1 MNIMMKEHKAMR
13 GFQFKSIKTQITA
26 AVVTTVAVVCVGL
39 AVISYLIATAGLKA
53 NMDSSMRQVV
63 KQAANMVNARIGEYF
78 TQLDTLADLELF
90 QNIAAN
96 KTEIMALLKKEAAK
110 SGHINM
116 TLVDVNGNGLNTDGS
131 IAQVAERDY
140 FKQALQGQNVISSPM
155 VSKRTGEL
163 YVIQAAPIKNKQNQV
178 IGVLLL
184 GRHGNGLSQII
195 SEVTYGQSGKAFM
208 IDQEGTA
215 VAHYN
220 QEKVI
225 NKDNA
230 IKQAEKDPKLRQVA
244 AIQKKMIKGATGI
257 GEFTTDKGVT
267 KYVAYCPVTGTKW
280 SIALVTPK
288 DEIFAMMYRMRT
300 MSIIVSIIFL
310 VIGGLVSYLVAY
322 WISKPIQQSNVYL
335 ATLATGNLEQN
346 VEQVLLARRDELGQ
360 LAHAVQSITDNQ
372 REKAAAAAQIAAGEL
387 NVKLE
392 MKSETDVLTQNLNK
406 MVVNIQQ
413 VTGDINMLAEAAVA
427 GNLAV
432 RADAGKH
439 GGAYRKM
446 VTGINDTL
454 DAVVTPLNNAQAV
467 LGKLAINDYSEA
479 MPPEKY
485 QGELRTLAEKINEV
499 RTRLLSLLDVAR
511 KVSQGD
517 TSSLETMKSIGKLS
531 AEDQLTPAF
540 VAMMQ
545 NVENVIREVDQLAA
559 AGISGDLQARG
570 NAEQFEGGYRRI
582 INGFNQTLDAIIKP
596 INETSTVLQEMA
608 AGRLD
613 VAVEGNYQGGYA
625 LLAQAVNHMVDSFNE
640 VLGEFYN
647 AAIQVTGSAQN
658 VADSSQVI
666 SQAAA
671 EQAATTEEITASIT
685 EIATQTKQNAD
696 NATRANN
703 LAVSAQDQAT
713 AGNKQMERMLEAM
726 TAINTSSASI
736 SKIIKVIDDIAFQT
750 NILALNAAVEAAR
763 AGQYGK
769 GFAVVAEEV
778 RTLAARSATAAKET
792 TALIESSIEKVDGGT
807 KIANETAQSLVKI
820 AEGIAR
826 TTALVGD
833 IAIASNE
840 QASGIT
846 QVNQG
851 IDQIA
856 QVTQTNTATAEQS
869 AAASEELVSQAE
881 ILKGMIQ
888 KFKLKKSETHT
899 AFVNENRRPE
909 AKRLT
914 AEQSK
919 RTTTEANQQFLSIKE
934 FDKY

>member
-1 MNIMMKEHKAMR
+1 MMKEHKAMR

-647 AAIQVTGSAQN
+647 AAIQVTSSAQN

>member
-1 MNIMMKEHKAMR
+1 
-13 GFQFKSIKTQITA
+13 
-26 AVVTTVAVVCVGL
+26 
-39 AVISYLIATAGLKA
+39 
-53 NMDSSMRQVV
+53 
-63 KQAANMVNARIGEYF
+63 
-78 TQLDTLADLELF
+78 LF

-131 IAQVAERDY
+131 TAQVAERDY

-225 NKDNA
+225 QKDNA

-267 KYVAYCPVTGTKW
+267 KYVAYCPVPDTKW

-322 WISKPIQQSNVYL
+322 WISKPIQQSNAYL

-346 VEQVLLARRDELGQ
+346 VEQVFLARRDELGQ

-372 REKAAAAAQIAAGEL
+372 REKAAAAAQIASGDL

-439 GGAYRKM
+439 GGDYRKM

-517 TSSLETMKSIGKLS
+517 TSSLEMMKSIGKLS

-545 NVENVIREVDQLAA
+545 NVENVIREVDQLAT

-570 NAEQFEGGYRRI
+570 NAAQFEGGYRRI
-582 INGFNQTLDAIIKP
+582 INGFNQTLDAIIEP

-647 AAIQVTGSAQN
+647 AAIQVTSSAQN

-685 EIATQTKQNAD
+685 EIATQTKQNAE

-713 AGNKQMERMLEAM
+713 AGNKQMEKMLEAM

-807 KIANETAQSLVKI
+807 QIANETAQSLVKI

-888 KFKLKKSETHT
+888 KFKLKKSETHSSDT
-899 AFVNENRRPE
+899 AFVNENRRPG

-919 RTTTEANQQFLSIKE
+919 RTTTEANQKLLSIKE

>member
-1 MNIMMKEHKAMR
+1 MMKEHKAMR

-613 VAVEGNYQGGYA
+613 VAVKGNYQGGYA

-647 AAIQVTGSAQN
+647 AAIQVTSSAQN

>member
-1 MNIMMKEHKAMR
+1 MMKEHKAMR

-300 MSIIVSIIFL
+300 MNIIISIIFL
-310 VIGGLVSYLVAY
+310 IIGGLVSYLVAY
-322 WISKPIQQSNVYL
+322 WISKPIQQSNAYL

-372 REKAAAAAQIAAGEL
+372 REKAAAAAQIAAGNL

-439 GGAYRKM
+439 GGDYRKM

-647 AAIQVTGSAQN
+647 AAIQVTSSAQN

>member
-1 MNIMMKEHKAMR
+1 MMKEHKAMR

-26 AVVTTVAVVCVGL
+26 AVVMTVAVVCVGL

-63 KQAANMVNARIGEYF
+63 GQAANMVNARIGEYF

-116 TLVDVNGNGLNTDGS
+116 TLVDINGNGLNTDGS
-131 IAQVAERDY
+131 TAQVAERDY
-140 FKQALQGQNVISSPM
+140 FKQALEGQNVISSPM
-155 VSKRTGEL
+155 VSKRTGKL

-225 NKDNA
+225 QKDNA
-230 IKQAEKDPKLRQVA
+230 IKQAKKDPKLRQVA

-322 WISKPIQQSNVYL
+322 WISKPIQQSNAYL

-517 TSSLETMKSIGKLS
+517 TSSLEMMKSIGKLS

-545 NVENVIREVDQLAA
+545 NVENVIREVDQLAT

-570 NAEQFEGGYRRI
+570 NAAQFEGGYRRI
-582 INGFNQTLDAIIKP
+582 INGFNQTLDAIIEP

-608 AGRLD
+608 SGRLN

-647 AAIQVTGSAQN
+647 AAIQVTSSAQN

-685 EIATQTKQNAD
+685 EIATQTKQNAE

-703 LAVSAQDQAT
+703 LAMSAQDQAT

-807 KIANETAQSLVKI
+807 QIANETAQSLVKI

-919 RTTTEANQQFLSIKE
+919 RTTTEANQQFSSIKE